1 MSDEDIR
8 WGPRDGLKSSRG
20 QAPLVAFDRR
30 ELDVILRVYG
40 RKVGEGE
47 WKDYAIDHLS
57 DRAVFS
63 VFRRASEMP
72 FFRIEKIPAL
82 ARKQGAYRV
91 VAVSGAI
98 LKRGHDLAA
107 VMRVLDKPKL
117 KLVHG

>member
-8 WGPRDGLKSSRG
+8 YGPRDASRPARG
-20 QAPLVAFDRR
+20 KVPWVAFDRR

-47 WKDYAIDHLS
+47 WKDYAIDHLA

-63 VFRRASEMP
+63 IFRRASEMP

-82 ARKQGAYRV
+82 ARRQGLYRV

-98 LKRGHDLAA
+98 LKRGHDLAT
-107 VMRVLDKPKL
+107 VVRVLDKPKL

>member
-8 WGPRDGLKSSRG
+8 WDPRDGSRPARG
-20 QAPLVAFDRR
+20 KTPLVAFDRR
-30 ELDVILRVYG
+30 ELNVILRVYG

-63 VFRRASEMP
+63 IFRRASEMP

-82 ARKQGAYRV
+82 SRKQGAFRV

-98 LKRGHDLAA
+98 LKRGHDLAT
-107 VMRVLDKPKL
+107 VVGVLDKPKL
-117 KLVHG
+117 RLVHG